1 MTTQSYVD
9 IIRDRVDVF
18 YYESLFLILI
28 QIFLMAGVTPGSS
41 SMLSLPGGLL
51 IQGSTNLSMPHGASA
66 KDLQRKV
73 EFKCLELEEML
84 EKQG

>member
-1 MTTQSYVD
+1 MD
-9 IIRDRVDVF
+9 FI
-18 YYESLFLILI
+18 SLVILPI
-28 QIFLMAGVTPGSS
+28 YIVGVRPGSSS

-51 IQGSTNLSMPHGASA
+51 IPGSTNLSMPHGASA